1 MNRIL
6 ITSYL
11 DIENID
17 SLTLKLVN
25 NEKILIRK
33 LATDHTGNDYIHVL
47 EPKNRVI
54 DLNKVIYFNI
64 NTTNN
69 VGTDFFPN

>member
-1 MNRIL
+1 MNRNL

-25 NEKILIRK
+25 DEKILIRK
-33 LATDHTGNDYIHVL
+33 LATDHTGND
-47 EPKNRVI
+47 
-54 DLNKVIYFNI
+54 
-64 NTTNN
+64 
-69 VGTDFFPN
+69 

>member
-1 MNRIL
+1 MNRNL

-25 NEKILIRK
+25 NEEILIRK
-33 LATDHTGNDYIHVL
+33 LATDQTGNDYIHVL
-47 EPKNRVI
+47 EPKDRVI

-64 NTTNN
+64 N
-69 VGTDFFPN
+69 VAKDTDNFFPS